1 MNAIEFEKIMKS
13 EGLKTTRAVMVM
25 LQEAKQ
31 CQKNIKELSLYKH
44 LPYAA
49 AYIQQQ
55 KEQKDKSIWQALE
68 VAELEKLYGFRLI
81 EDRNSVIMATYQTN
95 EPHSDIMKKIR
106 GHIEIMAELENEY
119 GICNLTW
126 LYVL

>member
-31 CQKNIKELSLYKH
+31 CQKNIKAMSMYQH
-44 LPYAA
+44 LPYVAE
-49 AYIQQQ
+49 YIEKQ
-55 KEQKDKSIWQALE
+55 KEQKDKAIWQALE

-81 EDRNSVIMATYQTN
+81 EDRNSVIMATYQVT
-95 EPHSDIMKKIR
+95 EPHSEVMKKIR
-106 GHIEIMAELENEY
+106 SHIEIMAELEKEY
-119 GICNLTW
+119 GICN
-126 LYVL
+126 

>member
-1 MNAIEFEKIMKS
+1 MNAIEFDKIMKS

-31 CQKNIKELSLYKH
+31 CKKNIKSMSMYQH

-49 AYIQQQ
+49 AYIEQQ
-55 KEQKDKSIWQALE
+55 KEQKDKAIWQALE
-68 VAELEKLYGFRLI
+68 VAQLEKLYGFRLI

-106 GHIEIMAELENEY
+106 SHIEIMAELENEY
-119 GICNLTW
+119 GICN
-126 LYVL
+126 

>member
-1 MNAIEFEKIMKS
+1 MNSIEFEKIMKS

-31 CQKNIKELSLYKH
+31 CQKNIKAMSMYQH

-49 AYIQQQ
+49 AYIEQQ
-55 KEQKDKSIWQALE
+55 KEQKDNAIWQALE
-68 VAELEKLYGFRLI
+68 VAQLEKLYGFRLI
-81 EDRNSVIMATYQTN
+81 EDRNNVIIATYQTS

-106 GHIEIMAELENEY
+106 SHIEIMAELENEY
-119 GICNLTW
+119 GICN
-126 LYVL
+126 